1 MGDLAFVVFNVP
13 PCKKKRVR
21 GLTQPVIKREEIL
34 GWESPRTGPGVNELT
49 RFQIPPELTAHE
61 TASNKSRFR
70 ALRGSGLSFLCTN
83 DSTLIRKKVSGV
95 WSMRRGGDRIAHCIG
110 AG

>member
-49 RFQIPPELTAHE
+49 RFQIPPNLPLMKPPLTGQ
-61 TASNKSRFR
+61 
-70 ALRGSGLSFLCTN
+70 GSGLSAEAGFPFSARMTPLL
-83 DSTLIRKKVSGV
+83 SVKKCRASGV
-95 WSMRRGGDRIAHCIG
+95 CGVAETV
-110 AG
+110 